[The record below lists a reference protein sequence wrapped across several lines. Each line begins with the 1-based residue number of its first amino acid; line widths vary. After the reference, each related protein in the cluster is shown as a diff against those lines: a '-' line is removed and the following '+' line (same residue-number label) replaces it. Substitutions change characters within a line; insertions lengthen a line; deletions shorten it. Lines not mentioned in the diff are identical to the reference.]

1 MNTRVYIIF
10 VIQNKI
16 VMIENFITD
25 ELKREYFPV
34 KIDNSYAD
42 GHGHTLSIKIVM
54 PCYCQAHC
62 PFCFNNQT
70 INTQMH
76 SWEYFS
82 SNLYNSLT
90 NVLANLNNRK
100 ISIDITGNEPTFN
113 VKQFEEFMDILR
125 LIKKIYSNK
134 IDKIVMT
141 TNGFH
146 LYECIPYME
155 GVVNIVNISLHHFD
169 YTVRRE
175 IFGTKYIPSNEDLKN
190 IIKRLNNMNITVTSV
205 AVIYKKVDMKEF
217 VTAFKDF
224 SKELGFKDARL
235 RINFTTNNQLVRN
248 QFYDK
253 ILEDE
258 KITEQGG
265 LSTKYLNFDG
275 YHVNIYLGV
284 TDLIEYVIGVE
295 LVIDDDGLV
304 YIDYNKRYPMNNE
317 GIKDFDNNIYI
328 IK

>member
-1 MNTRVYIIF
+1 
-10 VIQNKI
+10 
-16 VMIENFITD
+16 MIDNFIIN
-25 ELKREYFPV
+25 ELNREYFPV
-34 KIDNSYAD
+34 KIDNSCTA

-76 SWEYFS
+76 DWNWFT
-82 SNLYNSLT
+82 SNLFNSLT
-90 NVLANLNNRK
+90 DIFKTLKNRK

-113 VKQFEEFMDILR
+113 VEQFKEFMEILLFFKQTYR
-125 LIKKIYSNK
+125 EK

-146 LYECIPYME
+146 LYECIPYMKD
-155 GVVNIVNISLHHFD
+155 VIDIVNISLHHFD
-169 YTVRRE
+169 YNIRRE

-190 IIKRLNNMNITVTSV
+190 IIKSLKKLNITVTSV
-205 AVIYKKVDMKEF
+205 AVIFKKVDMKKF
-217 VTAFKDF
+217 VTEFMEF
-224 SKELGFKDARL
+224 SKEMGFKDARI
-235 RINFTTNNQLVRN
+235 RINFTTNNMLVRN

-258 KITEQGG
+258 ETVEQGG

-275 YHVNIYLGV
+275 YSVNIYLGV

-295 LVIDDDGLV
+295 LVIDDDGIV
-304 YIDYNKRYPMNNE
+304 YIDYNKRYPMNIE
-317 GIKDFDNNIYI
+317 GLKDFDNNIYV

>member
-1 MNTRVYIIF
+1 MDYNKFKQIILDGF
-10 VIQNKI
+10 HPINV
-16 VMIENFITD
+16 
-25 ELKREYFPV
+25 
-34 KIDNSYAD
+34 DNNNNE

-76 SWEYFS
+76 DWIWFT
-82 SNLYNSLT
+82 SNLFNSLT
-90 NVLANLNNRK
+90 DIFKTLNNRK

-113 VKQFEEFMDILR
+113 VEQFKEFMEIL
-125 LIKKIYSNK
+125 LFFKQTYGEK

-146 LYECIPYME
+146 LYECIPYMKD
-155 GVVNIVNISLHHFD
+155 VIDIVNISLHHFD
-169 YTVRRE
+169 YNIRRE

-190 IIKRLNNMNITVTSV
+190 IIKALNNINITVTSV
-205 AVIYKKVDMKEF
+205 AVIYKKVDMKNF
-217 VTAFKDF
+217 VTSFMEF
-224 SKELGFKDARL
+224 SKEMGFKDARI
-235 RINFTTNNQLVRN
+235 RINFTTNNMLVRN
-248 QFYDK
+248 QFYEK

-258 KITEQGG
+258 QVVEQGG

-275 YHVNIYLGV
+275 YSVNVYLGV

-295 LVIDDDGLV
+295 LVIDDDGIV
-304 YIDYNKRYPMNNE
+304 YVDYNKRYKVD
-317 GIKDFDNNIYI
+317 KDYLDDFNKYI
-328 IK
+328 FVK